1 MVIMLV
7 YLLVLGLVYGD
18 VGRVAPA
25 NLFEVMVRMRFE
37 LLVSRAQKIMLHY
50 YRGMP
55 HSK

>member
-25 NLFEVMVRMRFE
+25 NFFEVMVRMRF
-37 LLVSRAQKIMLHY
+37 
-50 YRGMP
+50 
-55 HSK
+55 